1 MTLHSGVILKSFQI
15 IDTFR
20 SQLPP
25 QTIQAHQSNFS
36 PGPSDVIDAQLGVDQ
51 SYTVRTLGGLVH
63 QYLQYGLNTGIYRM
77 VYTVALLK

>member
-36 PGPSDVIDAQLGVDQ
+36 PGPSDVIDAQLGVD
-51 SYTVRTLGGLVH
+51 TVRTLGGLVH
-63 QYLQYGLNTGIYRM
+63 QYLQYGLNTGIYRI